1 MFALKRE
8 RLLIGRVEATSK
20 QFDYL
25 NQSLALSNTY
35 MFYLLYT
42 LLVSS
47 TVETFNMFIRKGTKC
62 LPQNDP
68 QWQLWQ
74 NTDDLLQSSY
84 YANVKHFCIQ
94 NM

>member
-1 MFALKRE
+1 MTFLQLTGCITSILGLSRQGNMFALKRE

-68 QWQLWQ
+68 Q
-74 NTDDLLQSSY
+74 
-84 YANVKHFCIQ
+84 
-94 NM
+94 